1 MEIFFEKFKGISD
14 RKIYIEYA
22 EYYIIIMRS
31 VSGDNIYD
39 RRN

>member
-22 EYYIIIMRS
+22 ETILYNYNAFGFGR
-31 VSGDNIYD
+31 
-39 RRN
+39 